1 MGHEPVPTMTLP
13 PGATGSGWSFSLGWR
28 GAEGVPAGPPP
39 GRVPQEPLECS
50 CLRSDHWGLAWMG
63 THVCVRGDWGGG
75 GHAQPV
81 TQWRRGVRDSGPGL
95 RQTHRLSVPHSGRGH
110 VKPRA
115 EVCSMRQ
122 RCTEQVL
129 DVRYWGAGEGGGHQA
144 RHHPSEW
151 LKREGGGGGEEG
163 YRVTPCVSARQP
175 APSTRTSSTTTTLR
189 RLESS
194 RSRHWSTGVQVAPRH
209 ARLPR

>member
-1 MGHEPVPTMTLP
+1 MCRPALP
-13 PGATGSGWSFSLGWR
+13 PDVCHKNLSN
-28 GAEGVPAGPPP
+28 VPACVLITGGSRGWGP
-39 GRVPQEPLECS
+39 
-50 CLRSDHWGLAWMG
+50 M
-63 THVCVRGDWGGG
+63 CVSGVIGGGG
-75 GHAQPV
+75 GHAQAV

-151 LKREGGGGGEEG
+151 LKREGGGGVVAHSGAGRGGEEG